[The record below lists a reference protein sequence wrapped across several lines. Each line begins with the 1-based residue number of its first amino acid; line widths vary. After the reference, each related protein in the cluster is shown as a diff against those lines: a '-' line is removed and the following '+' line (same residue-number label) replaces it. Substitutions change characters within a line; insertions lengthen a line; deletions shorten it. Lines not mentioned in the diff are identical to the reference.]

1 MADERGMD
9 SLLAIFA
16 APSAAAKAVDAI
28 GSAVGAAGQQFADV
42 LQALAPQSDEAADAT
57 DELSADESSV
67 MDDELGERLQQ
78 LLSAAG
84 VESGGCATVSYDSWT
99 DSVEVDGASPLAD
112 DVAALIEGDAQLMEA
127 LRDMASEDGDGNRV
141 ELLVQMP

>member
-16 APSAAAKAVDAI
+16 APGAAAKAVDAI
-28 GSAVGAAGQQFADV
+28 GNAVGAAGQQFADV
-42 LQALAPQSDEAADAT
+42 LQALAPQDDESAVAADGSSVA
-57 DELSADESSV
+57 ESSAL
-67 MDDELGERLQQ
+67 DDELGERLQQ
-78 LLSAAG
+78 LLAAAG
-84 VESGGCATVSYDSWT
+84 VEPGGCATLSYDSWT

-112 DVAALIEGDAQLMEA
+112 DVATLIEGDAQLMEA
-127 LRDMASEDGDGNRV
+127 LRHMASEDADGDRV